1 MNKLSFLLFLLLVVS
16 FAFVNGEKS
25 KDDKSKDD
33 KSKDDKSKDDKSKHE
48 VGIYELKNGNMS
60 VKFTNWGASV
70 ISIFLPDKDGKPGDI
85 VLGYDDVKEYM
96 SDANYFGSVLGR
108 VANRIAGAKLPLNG
122 AQFTLPANDGKNT
135 LNGGPKGFSD
145 IIWEMKKIEKD
156 AEDPTI
162 VFAYHSKDGDEGFPG
177 EIKVTVRYLLRS
189 DNRLRV
195 QLKAK
200 SLDKPTPVNLATHIY
215 WNLGNHDSGDILS
228 HKLRI
233 YAPQYTPVNEEL
245 IPTGAL
251 QPVQGTPYDFLELRT
266 IGSGIKEL
274 QKGYDINYV
283 IDGPNDHIKM
293 KKTAVVKDEKSGR
306 VMKLYTNQ
314 PGVQFN
320 SGSRINN
327 VKGKGGVIYKPHA
340 GLCLQTQ
347 GFPDAVNHPNFPS
360 QIITPEKPYKH
371 KIHYKFTIALSDK
384 KSDKA

>member
-135 LNGGPKGFSD
+135 LN
-145 IIWEMKKIEKD
+145 
-156 AEDPTI
+156 
-162 VFAYHSKDGDEGFPG
+162 GFPG

>member
-33 KSKDDKSKDDKSKHE
+33 KSKDKKSKDSKSKHE

-70 ISIFLPDKDGKPGDI
+70 ISIILPDKDGKPGDI

-108 VANRIAGAKLPLNG
+108 VANRISGAKLPLNG

-145 IIWEMKKIEKD
+145 VIWEVKKIKKD

-162 VFAYHSKDGDEGFPG
+162 VFGYRSKDGDEGFPG

-200 SLDKPTPVNLATHIY
+200 TLDKPTPVNLATHIY

-233 YAPQYTPVNEEL
+233 YGPQYTPVNEEL

-251 QPVQGTPYDFLELRT
+251 QPVQGTAYDFLELRP

-306 VMKLYTNQ
+306 VMKLHTNQ

-320 SGSRINN
+320 SGSQINN

-371 KIHYKFTIALSDK
+371 KIHYKFTIASSDK

>member
-16 FAFVNGEKS
+16 FAFVNGK
-25 KDDKSKDD
+25 KSKDD

-70 ISIFLPDKDGKPGDI
+70 ISIILPDKDGETSDI

-96 SDANYFGSVLGR
+96 SDANYFGSILGR
-108 VANRIAGAKLPLNG
+108 VANRIAGTKLPLNG

-145 IIWEMKKIEKD
+145 VIWEMKKIEKD

-177 EIKVTVRYLLRS
+177 EIKVTIWYLLHF

-233 YAPQYTPVNEEL
+233 YAPQYMPVNEEL
-245 IPTGAL
+245 IPTGVL

-283 IDGPNDHIKM
+283 IDGSNDHIKM

-314 PGVQFN
+314 PSMQFN
-320 SGSRINN
+320 SESQINN
-327 VKGKGGVIYKPHA
+327 VKGKGGVIYKPHT
-340 GLCLQTQ
+340 GLCLQTP

-360 QIITPEKPYKH
+360 QIITLEKPYKH
-371 KIHYKFTIALSDK
+371 KIHYKFTIASSDK

>member
-33 KSKDDKSKDDKSKHE
+33 KSKDSKSKHE

-70 ISIFLPDKDGKPGDI
+70 ISIILPDKDGKPGDI

-108 VANRIAGAKLPLNG
+108 VANRISGAKLPLNG

-145 IIWEMKKIEKD
+145 VIWEVKKIKKD

-200 SLDKPTPVNLATHIY
+200 TLDKPTPVNLATHIY
-215 WNLGNHDSGDILS
+215 WNLGNHDSGDI
-228 HKLRI
+228 
-233 YAPQYTPVNEEL
+233 
-245 IPTGAL
+245 
-251 QPVQGTPYDFLELRT
+251 
-266 IGSGIKEL
+266 
-274 QKGYDINYV
+274 
-283 IDGPNDHIKM
+283 
-293 KKTAVVKDEKSGR
+293 
-306 VMKLYTNQ
+306 
-314 PGVQFN
+314 
-320 SGSRINN
+320 
-327 VKGKGGVIYKPHA
+327 
-340 GLCLQTQ
+340 
-347 GFPDAVNHPNFPS
+347 
-360 QIITPEKPYKH
+360 
-371 KIHYKFTIALSDK
+371 
-384 KSDKA
+384 